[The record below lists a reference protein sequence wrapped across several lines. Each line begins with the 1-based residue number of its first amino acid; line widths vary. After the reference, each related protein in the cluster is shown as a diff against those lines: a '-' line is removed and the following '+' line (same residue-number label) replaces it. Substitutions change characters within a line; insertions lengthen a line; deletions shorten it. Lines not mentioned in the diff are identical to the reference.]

1 MIFKRLTAI
10 VLAALMLVTL
20 FGCTAKG
27 EGEEITTADE
37 TTVQKLERM
46 PDFKVYTM
54 DGKEI
59 TLYESF
65 GKPLVVN
72 FWATWCPPCKA
83 EMPDFEELYKEYGD
97 RVNFMMIN
105 MTDGNRDTVDG
116 VKAFIEDSGYTFPV
130 YCDSDLSAAYAY
142 SVSSIPMT
150 LFFDA
155 EGNLLNSNVG
165 MISEVQLEGMLLRMT
180 EGTK

>member
-1 MIFKRLTAI
+1 MTIKRLTAI
-10 VLAALMLVTL
+10 ILSAIMLVSL
-20 FGCTAKG
+20 FGCTAKS
-27 EGEEITTADE
+27 EIEEETTSTETTAARPE
-37 TTVQKLERM
+37 KM

-54 DGKEI
+54 DGREI

-83 EMPDFEELYKEYGD
+83 EMPHFDELYKEYGD
-97 RVNFMMIN
+97 RVNFMMVN
-105 MTDGNRDTVDG
+105 MTDGQRDTVAA
-116 VKAFIEDSGYTFPV
+116 VKSFIEDNGYSFPV

-142 SVSSIPMT
+142 SVSSIPLT

-155 EGNLLNSNVG
+155 EGNILNYKSG
-165 MISEVQLEGMLLRMT
+165 TMSKIELEGMLLRMT
-180 EGTK
+180 GGRK